1 MKATHLGIAPMGAL
15 PHVVFDA
22 AEQDVRQAQMSGRP
36 RTSAVFLVA
45 VVPSGFGN
53 TMFET
58 RSL

>member
-1 MKATHLGIAPMGAL
+1 MGAL